1 VSLPFVA
8 GSWEAMPKRGG
19 FKPSD
24 AAVCLALEPT
34 MRFFFADDD
43 WCLASFALFL
53 PFLLRM

>member
-1 VSLPFVA
+1 MPFVT
-8 GSWEAMPKRGG
+8 GSWEAIPKRGG

-34 MRFFFADDD
+34 VRFFFADDD